1 MSVCFAIQLGLTSQL
16 RGLLYIPLA
25 NPHESYQWK
34 TRLKRKREGVEWS
47 GGVQKV
53 AVTRVMAL
61 RRKSVTGER

>member
-34 TRLKRKREGVEWS
+34 TRLKRKREGVEWRS
-47 GGVQKV
+47 AKGGSD
-53 AVTRVMAL
+53 ASYGAT
-61 RRKSVTGER
+61 